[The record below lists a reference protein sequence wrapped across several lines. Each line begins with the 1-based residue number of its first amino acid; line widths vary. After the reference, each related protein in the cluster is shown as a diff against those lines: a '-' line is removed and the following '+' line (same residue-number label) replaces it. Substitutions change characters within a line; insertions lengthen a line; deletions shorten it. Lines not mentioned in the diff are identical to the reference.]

1 MSGRKEKKTKVF
13 TLKYAEKV
21 IKSYN
26 GYPMKVL
33 VKRGKISC
41 GTFSIPPGKRL
52 GRISAHSG
60 DEIYYVLKGTL
71 WVDLPRTE
79 ESVQIKE
86 EEGFYMPG
94 GTIHAP
100 HNVPGKKKTLVFW
113 VCTPDW

>member
-1 MSGRKEKKTKVF
+1 MSEGRTRVIRLDKPEEQRKSSHGCPVDILLKREKIT
-13 TLKYAEKV
+13 
-21 IKSYN
+21 
-26 GYPMKVL
+26 
-33 VKRGKISC
+33 C

-79 ESVQIKE
+79 ETVEVPQNQ
-86 EEGFYMPG
+86 GFYMPG

-100 HNVPGKKKTLVFW
+100 HNVPGQEEVLVLWF
-113 VCTPDW
+113 CTPDW